1 MITATQSHRAENN
14 PQTLASRV
22 GAGLLALTLVACS
35 AVESRSESE
44 PAPSQFLQT
53 GAQAAPAED
62 PHASSPGDTQAGAFS
77 RSANLSAGL
86 VGSVVKTY
94 ATDPV
99 VRPVST
105 AKSFGFLVKN
115 SITDFTRRVY
125 VNTVR
130 LPAVKA
136 RPIPPLSSGP
146 GMDLEEWE
154 RELDRITG
162 TEASMG
168 TLSFLVDGEEFFPAL
183 TEEIEAAQRS
193 IQLRTYIF
201 DNDDFAVQIADLLKR
216 RSQDVEVTVLMDGIG
231 TVTGASVMP
240 ASLPDSHVAPGSMA
254 RYLEAHSR
262 VRARQMTNP
271 WFTGDHCK
279 VAIIDRRVAFLGGMN
294 IGREYRYEWH
304 DLMVRV
310 EGPVVEQLARD
321 ADEAWAQTSLWG
333 DFAGLLRSGAQA
345 EQTHDQRGYPV
356 RLLYT
361 RADNSQIYKAKIE
374 AIRRARQYI
383 YLENPYFSDDI
394 ILYELIKARRRGV
407 DVRFVISNGGDH
419 PWMDM
424 SNARAINEMLDNG
437 IRVFVY
443 PKMTHAKAT
452 IIDGWLT
459 VGSANLDHLSLRV
472 NKEVNVATSNPQAVQ
487 ALKERLFERDFEAS
501 TELDQKLP
509 TKLTHWLAE
518 IWADGFM

>member
-1 MITATQSHRAENN
+1 MYTSAESNSAATDTTRS
-14 PQTLASRV
+14 LSRV
-22 GAGLLALTLVACS
+22 GCCMLSLTLLACS
-35 AVESRSESE
+35 GVDSRSDST
-44 PAPSQFLQT
+44 PAPSASTQIIEST
-53 GAQAAPAED
+53 RQAEYSE
-62 PHASSPGDTQAGAFS
+62 ASSPGDADTGAFS
-77 RSANLSAGL
+77 RSANLTAGL

-94 ATDPV
+94 TTDPV

-105 AKSFGFLVKN
+105 AKSLGFLVKN
-115 SITDFTRRVY
+115 SVTDFTRRVY

-136 RPIPPLSSGP
+136 RPIPPLSEGP
-146 GMDLEEWE
+146 GMNLEAWE
-154 RELDRITG
+154 RELDGLTG
-162 TEASMG
+162 SMSSSG
-168 TLSFLVDGEEFFPAL
+168 TLEFLVDGEEFFPAFI
-183 TEEIEAAQRS
+183 EQIEAARKS

-201 DNDDFAVQIADLLKR
+201 DNDDYAVRIADLLKQ
-216 RSQDVEVTVLMDGIG
+216 RSKDVDVTVLMDGIG

-240 ASLPDSHVAPGSMA
+240 ASLPESHVAPGSMA

-279 VAIIDRRVAFLGGMN
+279 VAIIDRKVAFLGGMN
-294 IGREYRYEWH
+294 IGREYRYDWH

-310 EGPVVEQLARD
+310 EGSVVEKLVQD
-321 ADEAWAQTSLWG
+321 ADEAWAQAGMLG
-333 DFAGLLRSGAQA
+333 DLAQLLRSENQA
-345 EQTHDQRGYPV
+345 HASDTGHGYPV

-361 RADNSQIYKAKIE
+361 RAENSQIYKAKIA

-383 YLENPYFSDDI
+383 YMENPYFSDDI

-419 PWMDM
+419 PLMDK
-424 SNARAINEMLDNG
+424 SNARVINEMLDNG

-443 PKMTHAKAT
+443 PRMTHAKAA

-472 NKEVNVATSNPQAVQ
+472 NNEVNVATSSPQAVR
-487 ALKERLFERDFEAS
+487 ALKEQLFERDFERS
-501 TELDQKLP
+501 TELTQNLP
-509 TKLTHWLAE
+509 TRLTHWLAE
-518 IWADGFM
+518 IWADAFM

>member
-1 MITATQSHRAENN
+1 MSTATQSHRADNN
-14 PQTLASRV
+14 PLKRLSR
-22 GAGLLALTLVACS
+22 AGVYLLSLPLLACS

-44 PAPSQFLQT
+44 PAPPQSHEITLQS
-53 GAQAAPAED
+53 APAGD
-62 PHASSPGDTQAGAFS
+62 AHASSPGDTEAGAFS
-77 RSANLSAGL
+77 RSANLTAGL

-105 AKSFGFLVKN
+105 ARSFGYLFKN
-115 SITDFTRRVY
+115 SVTDFTRRVY

-146 GMDLEEWE
+146 GMDLEAWE

-162 TEASMG
+162 SQATMG
-168 TLSFLVDGEEFFPAL
+168 SLSFLVDGEEFFTAL
-183 TEEIEAAQRS
+183 TEEIGAARQS

-231 TVTGASVMP
+231 TITAANVMP
-240 ASLPDSHVAPGSMA
+240 ASLPDSHDAPGSMA

-271 WFTGDHCK
+271 FFTGDHCK
-279 VAIIDRRVAFLGGMN
+279 VAIIDKKVAFLGGMN

-321 ADEAWAQTSLWG
+321 ADEAWAEAGPWG
-333 DFAGLLRSGAQA
+333 DLAGLLGSENTAGQSH
-345 EQTHDQRGYPV
+345 ELQGYPV

-361 RADNSQIYKAKIE
+361 RADDSQIYKAKVE
-374 AIRRARQYI
+374 AIRRARQYV
-383 YLENPYFSDDI
+383 YVENPYFSDDI

-419 PWMDM
+419 PWMDK
-424 SNARAINEMLDNG
+424 SNARAINEMLENG
-437 IRVFVY
+437 IRVYVY
-443 PKMTHAKAT
+443 PKMTHAKAA

-472 NKEVNVATSNPQAVQ
+472 NNEVNVATSNPRAVQ

-501 TELDQKLP
+501 TELNQKLP
-509 TKLTHWLAE
+509 TNLSYWLAE
-518 IWADGFM
+518 MWADAFM

>member
-1 MITATQSHRAENN
+1 MLQVGHVERFNPAVLAAIEHVKDPRFITVERLGPYDPRVSSIGVSPQSFEIS
-14 PQTLASRV
+14 T
-22 GAGLLALTLVACS
+22 
-35 AVESRSESE
+35 
-44 PAPSQFLQT
+44 
-53 GAQAAPAED
+53 QAAPAED
-62 PHASSPGDTQAGAFS
+62 AHASSPGDAQAGAFS
-77 RSANLSAGL
+77 RSANLTAGL

-105 AKSFGFLVKN
+105 ARSFGFLVKN

-136 RPIPPLSSGP
+136 RPIPPLNGGA
-146 GMDLEEWE
+146 GMDLEKWE

-162 TEASMG
+162 SQASMG

-183 TEEIEAAQRS
+183 TEEINAAEQS

-201 DNDDFAVQIADLLKR
+201 DNDDVAVQIADLLKR

-262 VRARQMTNP
+262 VRARQLTNP

-279 VAIIDRRVAFLGGMN
+279 VAVIDRRIAFLGGMN

-321 ADEAWAQTSLWG
+321 ADEAWAETGLWG
-333 DFAGLLRSGAQA
+333 DLAGLLRSENRA
-345 EQTHDQRGYPV
+345 EKSDDQQGYPV

-361 RADNSQIYKAKIE
+361 RAHDSQIYQAKLE
-374 AIRRARQYI
+374 AIRRARRYI
-383 YLENPYFSDDI
+383 YLQNPYFSDDI

-407 DVRFVISNGGDH
+407 DVRFVISDGGDN
-419 PWMDM
+419 PLMDM

-437 IRVFVY
+437 IRVFLY
-443 PKMTHAKAT
+443 PKMTHAKAA

-472 NKEVNVATSNPQAVQ
+472 NKEINVATSDPRAVQ

-501 TELDQKLP
+501 TELDQMLP
-509 TKLTHWLAE
+509 TRLTHWLAE
-518 IWADGFM
+518 VWADAFM